1 MMSDQEQFDL
11 AILLCQ
17 IKEELSSQIS
27 SQSGLIRELKEEV
40 DKLRTQLHDNIKQK
54 ETNKYFSGRE
64 VKNYE
69 EPHRTQIAEQ
79 VWIALKESLSSIV
92 DINGSTGLREEV
104 YTLCEYEDIV
114 LFLTTKTR
122 GKLRNQDYPIQI
134 DLNFVDYKKVAVL
147 VYWIVKYRFPEAS
160 LTAVANK
167 FGLHKSNQID
177 PIAST
182 CSKVEQIIYD
192 WYTNT

>member
-92 DINGSTGLREEV
+92 DISGSKRLREAV
-104 YTLCEYEDIV
+104 DDLCEEEVIA
-114 LFLTTKTR
+114 LFLKTPTR
-122 GKLRNQDYPIQI
+122 GKLRSKNHPIQI
-134 DLNFVDYKKVAVL
+134 DENLVDYKKVAVL
-147 VYWIVKYRFPEAS
+147 VYWIVECRFPEVS
-160 LTAVANK
+160 STTVMDK
-167 FGLHKSNQID
+167 FGFHKSNQID
-177 PIAST
+177 PIARYYPM
-182 CSKVEQIIYD
+182 VEDIVKKR
-192 WYTNT
+192 

>member
-11 AILLCQ
+11 AKLLWQ

-64 VKNYE
+64 VKNHE

-79 VWIALKESLSSIV
+79 VWIALKESLSSLV
-92 DINGSTGLREEV
+92 DISGSTGLREGV
-104 YTLCEYEDIV
+104 YYLCEEEVIA
-114 LFLTTKTR
+114 LFLKTPTR
-122 GKLRNQDYPIQI
+122 GKIRSKDHPIQI
-134 DLNFVDYKKVAVL
+134 DENLVDYKKVAVL
-147 VYWIVKYRFPEAS
+147 VYWIVECRFSGVSSTTVMA
-160 LTAVANK
+160 K
-167 FGLHKSNQID
+167 FGFHKSNQID
-177 PIAST
+177 PIARDYYS
-182 CSKVEQIIYD
+182 SVGKIVERVL
-192 WYTNT
+192 